1 MCGAGPVVGSSEP
14 RPVGAGRGPLG
25 TAAWVGAYFM
35 VLNSAVIAWPSTV
48 VSVTR

>member
-1 MCGAGPVVGSSEP
+1 MRAEPVDGSGEP
-14 RPVGAGRGPLG
+14 RPVGAGRGSLG

-48 VSVTR
+48 VIVTL